1 MRLIISLVPRLSPHK
16 RYNNCVT
23 FACTRT
29 GYNIIIARAAADEAN
44 E

>member
-16 RYNNCVT
+16 RYNSCVT
-23 FACTRT
+23 FDCTCT
-29 GYNIIIARAAADEAN
+29 GYNIIIARVGADEAN